1 MTALKSACVAFHPTA
16 EASGLSRSHPGFVK
30 FFIIRQFVVK
40 INPKFKA
47 DINLI
52 TMFISE
58 KIFKIMPRSI
68 TPPAKSIDRI
78 LAVDDSPDNLFLVEA
93 ILAEEGYE
101 VICKPDG
108 ISALALIKTEPPDLI
123 LLDVMMPGIDGY
135 EVTRQI
141 RKNPDLPFIPILL
154 ITAHDHSSVV
164 EGLDAGADDFIR
176 KPVEVDEL
184 LARVRSLLRLKHSI
198 DQQKAMSR
206 QREDFVSRLTH
217 DLRTPLVA
225 ADRMLHL
232 FQQGA
237 LGEISSPMGEAIASM
252 IKSNQNLLQMVNT
265 LLEVY
270 RYEAG
275 RKTLTFSYFDI
286 GQLVQE
292 VIAELSPLIQ
302 NKELSL
308 EFTPSQDC
316 LTQTSVIIGD
326 PLEIRRVVTN
336 LVGNAIKFTDRGSV
350 KIRLYLTEMQLN
362 ISNQPQKVM
371 VLEVEDSGIGI
382 APEDQVLIFERFRQ
396 GNNKRSGSGLG
407 LHLISLIV
415 EAHKGM
421 IQMESQIGQ
430 GSLFRICLPINPKFG
445 S

>member
-1 MTALKSACVAFHPTA
+1 
-16 EASGLSRSHPGFVK
+16 
-30 FFIIRQFVVK
+30 
-40 INPKFKA
+40 
-47 DINLI
+47 
-52 TMFISE
+52 
-58 KIFKIMPRSI
+58 MPRSI
-68 TPPAKSIDRI
+68 TPAPKPSDRI

-101 VICKPDG
+101 VICKSDG
-108 ISALALIKTEPPDLI
+108 ISALALIKTEPPDLV

-135 EVTRQI
+135 EVTRRI
-141 RKNPDLPFIPILL
+141 RNNPDLPFIPILL
-154 ITAHDHSSVV
+154 ITAHNHSSVV

-225 ADRMLHL
+225 ADRMLDL

-275 RKTLTFSYFDI
+275 RKTLTFSYFDL
-286 GQLVQE
+286 GQLIQE

-308 EFTPSQDC
+308 QFTASQDC
-316 LTQTSVIIGD
+316 LTHSPIIGD

-336 LVGNAIKFTDRGSV
+336 LVGNAIKFTDRGTV
-350 KIRLYLTEMQLN
+350 EIRLYLTEMQLN

-371 VLEVEDSGIGI
+371 ILEVEDSGIGI
-382 APEDQVLIFERFRQ
+382 SPEDQVLIFERFRQ

-407 LHLISLIV
+407 LHLISIIV

-421 IQMESQIGQ
+421 IQMKSQIGQ
-430 GSLFRICLPINPKFG
+430 GSLFRICLPVNPKFG
-445 S
+445 G